1 MTKTNYVRKVPL
13 KEQIQSTQILER
25 TQRIE
30 KVSIIVPKFYILL
43 GIIIKFNHN
52 FEYIFIIRLFFTAGR
67 GSEDANLVKSECM
80 SNAAP
85 VVVGAASVGT
95 ATAALLGIEMS
106 KAKAHEKTGQNYI
119 ISEMYE
125 DDNMDDF
132 AMEADQQICIS
143 VIV

>member
-1 MTKTNYVRKVPL
+1 MTKTNSVRKLPL
-13 KEQIQSTQILER
+13 KEQIQSMLIPER

-30 KVSIIVPKFYILL
+30 KVSITVPKFYILL
-43 GIIIKFNHN
+43 GIIKLNQSFR
-52 FEYIFIIRLFFTAGR
+52 YILILRLFFTAGR
-67 GSEDANLVKSECM
+67 GSEDTNLAKSECIA
-80 SNAAP
+80 NAAP

-132 AMEADQQICIS
+132 AMEAD
-143 VIV
+143 